1 MKATAAATA
10 PAISRPPARTQR
22 SAYAIQRAK
31 WIRQGLCA
39 IDGKAKIWK
48 GHSSCEC
55 KKHFL
60 YYKAKAKQYAAAKVQ
75 PAAPR
80 AKATFHKRA
89 PVLEVTQNPAEM
101 PAQAAVKTMLELVKK
116 GVVRVV
122 HEGQQGDTYRVRGNA

>member
-1 MKATAAATA
+1 MRATAAA
-10 PAISRPPARTQR
+10 PAVSKPPQRVQR
-22 SAYAIQRAK
+22 SAYAIQRGK

-39 IDGKAKIWK
+39 IDGKGKIWK

-60 YYKAKAKQYAAAKVQ
+60 YYKAKAKEYAAAKAQ

-80 AKATFHKRA
+80 AKAVFHKRA
-89 PVLEVTQNPAEM
+89 PVLEVKQNPADM

-122 HEGQQGDTYRVRGNA
+122 HEGQQGDAIRVRGNA